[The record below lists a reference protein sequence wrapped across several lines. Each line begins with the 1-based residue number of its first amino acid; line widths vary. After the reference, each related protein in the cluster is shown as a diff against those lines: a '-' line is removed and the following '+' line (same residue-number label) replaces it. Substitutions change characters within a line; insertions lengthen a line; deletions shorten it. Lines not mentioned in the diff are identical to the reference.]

1 MLARNEFQTYA
12 TMRNLAKSENIKSIV
27 PKENLPIHIEQLDVI
42 DNKSVTNAIKA
53 IVSKE
58 DSIDVCW

>member
-1 MLARNEFQTYA
+1 MEKAFVLLLLQ
-12 TMRNLAKSENIKSIV
+12 
-27 PKENLPIHIEQLDVI
+27 ENLPIHIEQLDVI